1 MRPVGLAHHGR
12 RRGRGLEV
20 EAVEAPPVLQRDPA
34 RLLEALQAP
43 EGGRPGARAGPAAAA
58 VAPPGGRRA
67 GGRAA
72 RRRSAGGGRGREERG
87 QRQRRL
93 LGVGSGS
100 AWKNQVII
108 CIKCPYKQNSQHFFI
123 P

>member
-1 MRPVGLAHHGR
+1 MRAVGLPRHGG

-20 EAVEAPPVLQRDPA
+20 EAVEASPVLQRDPA

-43 EGGRPGARAGPAAAA
+43 EGGRPGARAGPA

-72 RRRSAGGGRGREERG
+72 LSAGRGRGREER
-87 QRQRRL
+87 
-93 LGVGSGS
+93 
-100 AWKNQVII
+100 
-108 CIKCPYKQNSQHFFI
+108 
-123 P
+123 